1 MSRFYFVASPL
12 LDAIFL
18 RFSTY
23 RAVFSVGPNVG
34 GCIRVVLS
42 GIGDVPCDGFFAPKI
57 WREKLLYFSSG
68 GVFAPNFWR
77 EKSFIRLGEWSA
89 VVTFRFRCVG
99 PLFCS
104 LPFLDLQPGSVSL
117 CCFVRVCAPSRS
129 MVLHPSQIDGCTCS
143 CPRYRL
149 HSYSS
154 VTVGFAF
161 SGRVCV

>member
-1 MSRFYFVASPL
+1 MFSHLVVSIFFL
-12 LDAIFL
+12 LSIESL
-18 RFSTY
+18 HVSCGTE
-23 RAVFSVGPNVG
+23 
-34 GCIRVVLS
+34 CIRDVLS
-42 GIGDVPCDGFFAPKI
+42 GIIDVLRDRFFVPKF
-57 WREKLLYFSSG
+57 WREQLLYFSSG

-77 EKSFIRLGEWSA
+77 EKYFIRLGEWSA
-89 VVTFRFRCVG
+89 VVTFRVRCVG

-117 CCFVRVCAPSRS
+117 CGFVRVCAPSRS
-129 MVLHPSQIDGCTCS
+129 MVLHPSQINGCTCT